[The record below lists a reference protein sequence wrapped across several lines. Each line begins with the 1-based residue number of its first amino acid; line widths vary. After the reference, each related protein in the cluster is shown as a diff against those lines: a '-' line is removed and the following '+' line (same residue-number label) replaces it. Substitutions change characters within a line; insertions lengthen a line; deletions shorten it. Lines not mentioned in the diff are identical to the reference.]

1 MVAKVA
7 RQSVPG
13 LVRSRIL
20 TGTEAL
26 QTLSEIKQLLES
38 RGLSPNK
45 ALGQNFLC
53 DHNLIRRL
61 VDESG
66 VKPGDVV
73 LEVGPGTGALT
84 DELVARGCAVVA
96 CELDRGLA
104 ALIRERFA
112 ERITL
117 VEGDCLAGKHALNP
131 EIVSSIAGRD
141 FTLVANLPYGA
152 ASPLMVLLA
161 TEFAPGNHRG
171 NAVCLGQYVTIQ
183 KEVGQRLRAQP
194 GMEDYGELGVLLQAM
209 CEVRRVAVLPPECF
223 WPRPRVTSEMAAIVP
238 LPRLGKHVRTSDQQ
252 RLARLCRLLFGQRR
266 KQIGSILGRAE
277 MGSLGPLPGGV
288 EPTDRAEV
296 LSIEQLEHLAALL
309 EAQGVLPAEQ

>member
-1 MVAKVA
+1 M
-7 RQSVPG
+7 
-13 LVRSRIL
+13 
-20 TGTEAL
+20 

-66 VKPGDVV
+66 VKAGDVV

-84 DELVARGCAVVA
+84 DELVARGCAVIA

-131 EIVSSIAGRD
+131 EIVAALAGRE

-152 ASPLMVLLA
+152 ASPLMAMLA
-161 TEFAPGNHRG
+161 TEFAPGNPHR
-171 NAVCLGQYVTIQ
+171 NPTCLGQFVTIQ
-183 KEVGQRLRAQP
+183 KEVGQRLRAP
-194 GMEDYGELGVLLQAM
+194 SGTEDFGELGVLVQSM
-209 CEVRRVAVLPPECF
+209 CEVKRVAVLPPECF
-223 WPRPRVTSEMAAIVP
+223 WPRPKVTSEMAAIVP
-238 LPRLGKHVRTSDQQ
+238 LARLGKPVRTSDPA

-288 EPTDRAEV
+288 EPTHRAEV
-296 LSIEQLEHLAALL
+296 LSIEQLEQLAALL
-309 EAQGVLPAEQ
+309 HARGMLPPER